1 MKDVIIERCN
11 LFLDVHRK
19 LGGPGLA
26 AEIHL
31 LPGE

>member
-1 MKDVIIERCN
+1 MKDVIIKRCD